1 MGAHVGRHH
10 AVDVG
15 ARSPHRPV
23 TREDAPLLGLE
34 PGTPA
39 LTMTNR
45 YWDQNGGVVEYAVD
59 FLGTGREL
67 SAEYALD

>member
-1 MGAHVGRHH
+1 M
-10 AVDVG
+10 
-15 ARSPHRPV
+15 